1 MTLNGATKTMTD
13 SYCSCKAGISGESA
27 HLRATIMT
35 LATWLLEGYREVP
48 AEQSSTSMPQIWDKP
63 RGPKVK
69 PEPVSQ
75 RLCASQPPLAENDD
89 H

>member
-1 MTLNGATKTMTD
+1 MYKIFSHLR
-13 SYCSCKAGISGESA
+13 ISGECA
-27 HLRATIMT
+27 HLLATIMT
-35 LATWLLEGYREVP
+35 LATWFLEGYREVQ

-75 RLCASQPPLAENDD
+75 LIVCKPTTISRKRRP
-89 H
+89 